1 MQVLFPDMFIKI
13 FDTMGVSGGGYIS
26 QTCSSKIPF
35 FLPVF
40 FFSNRLGVDAD
51 VSGRL
56 GTQDDRN
63 FRKSWKIGKFS
74 DFSENFP
81 QWQILQIIKF

>member
-1 MQVLFPDMFIKI
+1 MFREHVWEKFCHHVSPEEGTFPRHVHQKYHF
-13 FDTMGVSGGGYIS
+13 F
-26 QTCSSKIPF
+26 TC
-35 FLPVF
+35 F
-40 FFSNRLGVDAD
+40 FFSNRLGVGAD